1 MTPGDC
7 ESPILSG
14 VIMNPNIILQVL
26 CVCMFSLGIVG
37 AVLGER
43 ALCALGLVA
52 AFGCAM
58 LLMSRDKE

>member
-1 MTPGDC
+1 
-7 ESPILSG
+7 
-14 VIMNPNIILQVL
+14 MNPNIILQVL

-37 AVLGER
+37 AVLGEL

-58 LLMSRDKE
+58 MLIGDKE

>member
-1 MTPGDC
+1 
-7 ESPILSG
+7 
-14 VIMNPNIILQVL
+14 MNLDIILKVL

-58 LLMSRDKE
+58 MLIKDEK

>member
-1 MTPGDC
+1 
-7 ESPILSG
+7 
-14 VIMNPNIILQVL
+14 VNIILQVL
-26 CVCMFSLGIVG
+26 CVCMFCLGIVG

-58 LLMSRDKE
+58 LIMSRDEV

>member
-1 MTPGDC
+1 
-7 ESPILSG
+7 
-14 VIMNPNIILQVL
+14 MNPNIILQML

-37 AVLGER
+37 AALDER

-52 AFGCAM
+52 SFGCAI

>member
-1 MTPGDC
+1 
-7 ESPILSG
+7 
-14 VIMNPNIILQVL
+14 MNPDIILKVL

-52 AFGCAM
+52 ASGCAM
-58 LLMSRDKE
+58 MLIKDEK

>member
-1 MTPGDC
+1 
-7 ESPILSG
+7 
-14 VIMNPNIILQVL
+14 MNPKIILQVL